1 MWLLWALLESDASL
15 SSSRKRI
22 DDTIADMEKKQD
34 NQREVLNK
42 LQQQYQKAQV
52 KAAVGKN

>member
-1 MWLLWALLESDASL
+1 
-15 SSSRKRI
+15 
-22 DDTIADMEKKQD
+22 MEKKQD